1 MESRDS
7 TIPPYE
13 CFDLDPLPYKLV
25 VIPIRADVDH
35 PEDLVRTL
43 TERIDAKLVQVVD
56 AQWIVGAKHLRAA
69 VVETLLGD
77 ISGSTWI
84 KNPSLRLLA
93 YLSLERQVVEAIAKT
108 GVKRGSQLR
117 LVLCAVVQDE
127 SVANEVL
134 SAVATSKIASVDPSG
149 FREMEPEAIDRVAER
164 FEIRLDILGE
174 VPAEERVGA
183 LTDFLIERM
192 ALLPYRS

>member
-1 MESRDS
+1 MESRDR

-13 CFDLDPLPYKLV
+13 CFDLDPLPHKLV

-84 KNPSLRLLA
+84 ENPSLRLLA
-93 YLSLERQVVEAIAKT
+93 YLSLERQLVEAIAKT

-117 LVLCAVVQDE
+117 FVLCAVVQDE

-149 FREMEPEAIDRVAER
+149 FREMEPEAIDKLAER

-183 LTDFLIERM
+183 LTDILIERM

>member
-1 MESRDS
+1 MESRDR

-35 PEDLVRTL
+35 PEDLVRSL

-56 AQWIVGAKHLRAA
+56 AQWVVGAKHLRAA

-84 KNPSLRLLA
+84 ENPSLRLLA
-93 YLSLERQVVEAIAKT
+93 YLSLERQLVEAIAKT
-108 GVKRGSQLR
+108 GVKRGSKLR

-134 SAVATSKIASVDPSG
+134 SAVATSKIACVDPSG
-149 FREMEPEAIDRVAER
+149 FREMEPETIDKVAER

-183 LTDFLIERM
+183 LTDILIERM

>member
-127 SVANEVL
+127 SAANEVL

-149 FREMEPEAIDRVAER
+149 FREMEPEAIDKVAER

-183 LTDFLIERM
+183 LTDILIERM